1 MPPPPPAA
9 TPTPNNQSTGDQSTG
24 DEACTIV
31 VRGLRVDAY
40 IGVLDSE
47 HGVRQ
52 RVQFDVEV
60 DTVPGYLHT
69 VRASGDYVSYADVV
83 EYIEGRAA
91 TDEHVELV
99 ETWADDIAGFVLS
112 HPLATAVRVTVQKL
126 DIFERAAGVGIVLD
140 RRHTT
145 DDQR

>member
-1 MPPPPPAA
+1 MPPPQPSAST
-9 TPTPNNQSTGDQSTG
+9 TPGDDSAVGDAST
-24 DEACTIV
+24 II
-31 VRGLRVDAY
+31 VRGLRVDAF

-60 DTVPGYLHT
+60 DTVPGYLDT
-69 VRASGDYVSYADVV
+69 VSTSGDYVSYANVV

-99 ETWADDIAGFVLS
+99 ETWADDIATFVLS
-112 HPLATAVRVTVQKL
+112 HPLAAAVRVTVQKL
-126 DIFERAAGVGIVLD
+126 DIFERAEGVGIVLD
-140 RRHTT
+140 RRRTT
-145 DDQR
+145 GQ